1 MMRRRLGG
9 YLVALLVL
17 GVSAALADVCGKPSQ
32 DVWEGPC
39 KGGVPEG
46 EGEYQS
52 ANGVRREQEE
62 RHAMTGTYRRCTRGR

>member
-9 YLVALLVL
+9 CLVASLVL
-17 GVSAALADVCGKPSQ
+17 GVSAALADVCGKPSE

-46 EGEYQS
+46 EGKYQS
-52 ANGVRREQEE
+52 ANGVRRDEEE
-62 RHAMTGTYRRCTRGR
+62 RHKMTGMCRRRTRGR